1 MKGEKVLVTPLGF
14 TLLFKLTIKK
24 EFRHLKIERTLL
36 KRLVLIHNLLVSS
49 NGILKRW
56 FSFLHS

>member
-1 MKGEKVLVTPLGF
+1 MYKMKGEKVLVTPLGF

-36 KRLVLIHNLLVSS
+36 KILVLIHNLLVSS
-49 NGILKRW
+49 NGILKR
-56 FSFLHS
+56 